1 MKHHS
6 ENLADVLE
14 AVEQAN
20 ERFYRALENADLEA
34 MAALW
39 LHEDWVKCVHPG
51 WELIIGWE
59 KVRESWRQIFD
70 GNVGMRIAATDVEV
84 QVEGEFALV
93 SCYELLAVFLDRNKA
108 PVSARTTATNLFRL
122 IEGQWRMIHHH
133 ASQVHNAPPVNES
146 PTAGADH
153 FD

>member
-1 MKHHS
+1 MKQNV
-6 ENLADVLE
+6 ENLADVVD

-20 ERFYRALENADLEA
+20 QRFYRALENADLDA
-34 MAALW
+34 MSAVW

-51 WELIIGWE
+51 WDLIIGWE

-122 IEGQWRMIHHH
+122 TAGEWRMIHHH
-133 ASQVHNAPPVNES
+133 ASQVHNAPAVNES
-146 PTAGADH
+146 PAGGSDH